1 VHDGRRKEVLPVNE
15 DRHSDY
21 NPRLMG
27 ALIRDARAD
36 AHMSQEEASERAG
49 IARTHLA
56 MIEHGKKKATVDTL
70 WKISSALNIRL
81 STLFQK
87 LESIMDKLPD
97 EDTDKAIDDAIQK
110 IQHDRREME
119 RKRNWFSR

>member
-1 VHDGRRKEVLPVNE
+1 MNE

-36 AHMSQEEASERAG
+36 AHMSQLEASERAG

-56 MIEHGKKKATVDTL
+56 MIERGKKEAHVDTL
-70 WKISSALNIRL
+70 WKITSALNIRL
-81 STLFQK
+81 SSPFQK
-87 LESIMDKLPD
+87 HEDIIETLPD
-97 EDTDKAIDDAIQK
+97 EDTDKAIDDVIAK
-110 IQHDRREME
+110 IEHDRHALE
-119 RKRNWFSR
+119 RKKPRTSR